1 MSLEEVQ
8 REERQA
14 VGDGLDQGQV
24 SENSEEK
31 DFGEK
36 TMVIK
41 SCILVAIIS
50 LVIVP
55 VVRGAQDAHQTI
67 DASYV
72 GSFTKSL
79 EAAKQSLPANQKKK
93 FEEAYIIFMSHILV
107 RKKESLGTFR
117 KGLHGKTGSE
127 VIEAASKIVQGLR
140 MQRQIEE
147 FHIPQGLELESLA
160 EQGNPLAQ
168 LKLGLLYEAGISV
181 PQNYRE
187 AQRWYHSAA
196 DQGLYFAQY
205 KLGLSYAQQENY
217 IHAHMWINL
226 AAAAQ
231 GNQIRADIDQE
242 NQIRATLIQGHRI
255 AARKRKEVAA
265 LMSPMDI
272 AKAHRLALEWK
283 SQQTPREKNS
293 DSILFSRLLSKPFY
307 SIRVESTKKLLKLL
321 LDEQISQSSTTTTLP
336 RTTPLKT
343 LPATNLEES
352 LKRSLPDMP
361 TPAPVRRVP
370 KLSRERSKIQPD
382 QKSFTPKILAP
393 PLLKIPESPEQIP
406 AMPPP
411 PKMMDTVKKLM
422 ESLKSTTRT
431 PTPKPVPLPRTKPS
445 PKASPSIK
453 PPPSE
458 IGQRI
463 AKLSIPEVAP
473 VESIKQRL
481 DQMHVQS
488 LSDTNTSV
496 SQPSPGQNRY
506 IAIIKAAINK
516 HWKNPDV
523 PINNKKV
530 IITFH
535 VEKSG
540 EISRVHVEQ
549 SSGNSY
555 YDSAILGAIHK
566 AKLPKFPSDLQ
577 KSFLTIKFLFT
588 MPE

>member
-14 VGDGLDQGQV
+14 VVDGLDQGQV

-117 KGLHGKTGSE
+117 KALQGKTGSE
-127 VIEAASKIVQGLR
+127 VIEEASKIVQGLR

-321 LDEQISQSSTTTTLP
+321 LDEQISQSSTP
-336 RTTPLKT
+336 
-343 LPATNLEES
+343 
-352 LKRSLPDMP
+352 
-361 TPAPVRRVP
+361 
-370 KLSRERSKIQPD
+370 I
-382 QKSFTPKILAP
+382 
-393 PLLKIPESPEQIP
+393 
-406 AMPPP
+406 
-411 PKMMDTVKKLM
+411 
-422 ESLKSTTRT
+422 
-431 PTPKPVPLPRTKPS
+431 
-445 PKASPSIK
+445 ASSIK

-458 IGQRI
+458 IDQRI
-463 AKLSIPEVAP
+463 AKLSIPKVAQ

-481 DQMHVQS
+481 QLLEVQATGNPGRS
-488 LSDTNTSV
+488 GAK
-496 SQPSPGQNRY
+496 PSPGKDRY
-506 IAIIKAAINK
+506 LAM
-516 HWKNPDV
+516 
-523 PINNKKV
+523 
-530 IITFH
+530 
-535 VEKSG
+535 VEDRIDDKWVARKSLANTPLVVLKFRISRSG
-540 EISRVHVEQ
+540 EISRLQIVE
-549 SSGNSY
+549 SSGNSR
-555 YDSAILGAIHK
+555 YDSWAQRAVREVNP
-566 AKLPKFPSDLQ
+566 LPSFPSDISD
-577 KSFLTIKFLFT
+577 SFFDIKYRFIKN
-588 MPE
+588 